1 MSKTSKLLLVTLS
14 AAAAG
19 VVAGLLL
26 APDKGSETRK
36 KLGKTTNDL
45 KDKMNGFIQSGKEY
59 LQDVAS
65 TFSKE
70 AKGMKEDAEMHF
82 DRVKAEVN

>member
-1 MSKTSKLLLVTLS
+1 MSKTSKLLLVTLG

-19 VVAGLLL
+19 VVAGLLI
-26 APDKGSETRK
+26 APEKGSETRK
-36 KLGKTTNDL
+36 KLGKTTADL
-45 KDKMNGFIQSGKEY
+45 KDKMTNFIQSGKDY

-70 AKGMKEDAEMHF
+70 AKGMKDDAEMHF
-82 DRVKAEVN
+82 DNVKAEVN